1 MPNIVGVIAALPEE
15 ADALF
20 PGQGETRDNVRVVP
34 LADRTMI
41 IATSGIGKVNAT
53 LAASR
58 LVITHHAEMLFVIG
72 TAGALGDRHA
82 AFLLTEAI
90 QIDYGARRSN
100 GFAHYRAGDWPIGGA
115 AELPFAAMVI
125 DSPLPHARIATGDA
139 FVECTAHAA
148 YLRDTLE
155 CDLIDMETGAVAQAA
170 AALGVPWAGIKA
182 TTDGADGGSAGDFSA
197 NLRRASRD
205 AALAAE
211 DVLCRV

>member
-1 MPNIVGVIAALPEE
+1 MPNIIGVIAALPEE

-20 PGQGETRDNVRVVP
+20 PGLGETRDNVRVIP
-34 LADRTMI
+34 LADRTII

-90 QIDYGARRSN
+90 QIDYGARRGN

-115 AELPFAAMVI
+115 AELPFAAMAI

-155 CDLIDMETGAVAQAA
+155 CEHQGDDRRRGWRERRGFQRQSATGI
-170 AALGVPWAGIKA
+170 PRCSS
-182 TTDGADGGSAGDFSA
+182 GSGRHPSPGLTKPAP
-197 NLRRASRD
+197 NPT
-205 AALAAE
+205 
-211 DVLCRV
+211 